1 MNQDK
6 IMKRKM
12 MIAIIVCIL
21 SLIGLFVFAGLYSNE
36 KKNTQRT
43 YYNIYIKNMEEAC
56 DEVSTYLQNGKD
68 LEMHYNVL
76 LSDVGTARNM
86 IFELENISEEKQKQ
100 VNTFYYCLVKY
111 PAQMQTRL
119 DEIYTA
125 LDDVS
130 ANLDKG
136 YDELAQITDSLDLL
150 GN

>member
-111 PAQMQTRL
+111 PTQMQARL

>member
-86 IFELENISEEKQKQ
+86 IFELENISEKKQKQ

-111 PAQMQTRL
+111 PVYNSSGITR
-119 DEIYTA
+119 
-125 LDDVS
+125 
-130 ANLDKG
+130 
-136 YDELAQITDSLDLL
+136 QILKYCYQ
-150 GN
+150 